1 MARRL
6 LYATAAAI
14 AATLLL
20 ASSIGRSMELPAR
33 DVAMR
38 LLPARAAT
46 STTIIAIDEQS
57 IAALGRWPWSR
68 AVLAQLVDR
77 AADAGARGV
86 VIDILLAEPGPGD
99 EQLARAAKRLPV
111 IAVSVLDEHGQWL
124 MPSKTLGSDV
134 IAAHGNFELD
144 RDGILRRFAATKQ
157 SRDRALTAVP
167 VEAASILTSA
177 PVPVGKSIAPAFRTR
192 PRDVPQV
199 SAFQSLAPR
208 SGERVPKAGEGLGSS
223 AMAPPPH
230 PPSAPSPP
238 TAGEKALSGKIVF
251 IGPTAF
257 ALGDRV
263 LTPVSRRPEPGVTVH
278 AAATESL
285 IRGEEIRELPPIVSG
300 LLVGLAVWSILRW
313 RWTVVLIAIAPLL
326 LMTAN
331 IAAPFVTLLL
341 TAAITIGATE
351 SARTIR
357 ALRQSRVTVTKLTE
371 SRGLLAHEL
380 KTPLASM
387 RGLTQL
393 LAGFELTDAER
404 RRVTALLE
412 SEAGKLQ
419 SMVNV
424 LLDLER
430 LPQRDFDASTSI
442 VDLGALVAARIEF
455 LQASTERELSTSI
468 APNVLVRADSALL
481 ERVIDNLVGNALKYT
496 SEAVHVVVHRDDHE
510 AFIDVEDRGP
520 GISADDRE
528 RIFQRFFRGSSAAG
542 TQGLGLGLSFVAE
555 VAKWHGGRVSLV
567 DMPNGS
573 RFRVAIPAG
582 GV

>member
-1 MARRL
+1 MARRF
-6 LYATAAAI
+6 LYAAAAAI

-20 ASSIGRSMELPAR
+20 ASAIGRSMELPAR

-57 IAALGRWPWSR
+57 IATLGRWPWSR

-99 EQLARAAKRLPV
+99 DQLARAAKRLPV

-199 SAFQSLAPR
+199 SA
-208 SGERVPKAGEGLGSS
+208 V
-223 AMAPPPH
+223 
-230 PPSAPSPP
+230 SP
-238 TAGEKALSGKIVF
+238 AHNLKGKIVF

-300 LLVGLAVWSILRW
+300 LLVGIAVWSILRW
-313 RWTVVLIAIAPLL
+313 RWTAVAIAIGLVL
-326 LMTAN
+326 LMAAN
-331 IAAPFVTLLL
+331 IAAPFVTMLL
-341 TAAITIGATE
+341 AALITIGATE

-430 LPQRDFDASTSI
+430 LPQRDLQTSTSV
-442 VDLGALVAARIEF
+442 VDLGALVAARVEF

-468 APNVLVRADSALL
+468 APNVLVRADAALL
-481 ERVIDNLVGNALKYT
+481 ERVIDNLAGNALKYT
-496 SEAVHVVVHRDDHE
+496 SEAVHVVVHRDDRE

-555 VAKWHGGRVSLV
+555 VARWHGGRVSLV

-573 RFRVAIPAG
+573 RFSVAIPLG
-582 GV
+582 GA

>member
-1 MARRL
+1 MARWIW
-6 LYATAAAI
+6 AAAATI
-14 AATLLL
+14 LATLLL

-33 DVAMR
+33 DLALR
-38 LLPARAAT
+38 LLPARPAT
-46 STTIIAIDEQS
+46 HTVIITIDEKS
-57 IAALGRWPWSR
+57 IAQLGRWPWSR

-86 VIDILLAEPGPGD
+86 AIDILLAEPGPGD

-111 IAVSVLDEHGQWL
+111 IAVSVLDEHGRWL
-124 MPSKTLGSDV
+124 MPSRTLGPDI

-157 SRDRALTAVP
+157 SSDRALTAVP
-167 VEAASILTSA
+167 VEAASIVTSA

-199 SAFQSLAPR
+199 SAVNPLRDAR
-208 SGERVPKAGEGLGSS
+208 
-223 AMAPPPH
+223 
-230 PPSAPSPP
+230 
-238 TAGEKALSGKIVF
+238 GKIVF

-263 LTPVSRRPEPGVTVH
+263 LTPVSPRPEPGVTVH
-278 AAATESL
+278 AAATESV
-285 IRGEEIRELPPIVSG
+285 IRNEEIRELPPIVAG
-300 LLVGLAVWSILRW
+300 LITGAAVWLVLRW
-313 RWTVVLIAIAPLL
+313 RWSAIAILLALAL
-326 LMTAN
+326 LMSVN
-331 IAAPFVTLLL
+331 IAAPFVTVSL
-341 TAAITIGATE
+341 AMAI
-351 SARTIR
+351 
-357 ALRQSRVTVTKLTE
+357 ALGSVWSMQMIDALGQSRVTVTKLTE

-430 LPQRDFDASTSI
+430 LPQRDFEASTSVI
-442 VDLGALVAARIEF
+442 DLGALVAARVDF
-455 LQASTERELSTSI
+455 LQASTDRTLTTSI
-468 APNVLVRADSALL
+468 APGVFVRADAALL

-496 SEAVHVVVHRDDHE
+496 SDAVNVAVHQE
-510 AFIDVEDRGP
+510 NGAAMIDVDDRGP
-520 GISADDRE
+520 GISAEDRE
-528 RIFQRFFRGSSAAG
+528 RIFQRFFRGTSAVG
-542 TQGLGLGLSFVAE
+542 TQGLGLGLSFVTE
-555 VAKWHGGRVSLV
+555 VARWHSGSVSLEAL
-567 DMPNGS
+567 PHGS
-573 RFRVAIPAG
+573 RFRVAMPAG
-582 GV
+582 GA

>member
-6 LYATAAAI
+6 LYAAAAAI

-46 STTIIAIDEQS
+46 STAIIAIDKKS

-192 PRDVPQV
+192 PREVPQV
-199 SAFQSLAPR
+199 SAIEAVR
-208 SGERVPKAGEGLGSS
+208 DVKN
-223 AMAPPPH
+223 
-230 PPSAPSPP
+230 
-238 TAGEKALSGKIVF
+238 KIVF

-300 LLVGLAVWSILRW
+300 LLVGVAVWSILRW
-313 RWTVVLIAIAPLL
+313 RWTVIAIAIVPLL

-357 ALRQSRVTVTKLTE
+357 ALRQSRITVTKLTE
-371 SRGLLAHEL
+371 SRGLIAHEL

-393 LAGFELTDAER
+393 LAGFPLTEAER

-430 LPQRDFDASTSI
+430 LPQRDFHAATAV
-442 VDLGALVAARIEF
+442 VDLGALVAARVEF

-468 APNVLVRADSALL
+468 SPNVLVRADAALL

-496 SEAVHVVVHRDDHE
+496 SEAVHVVVHREEHE

-520 GISADDRE
+520 VISADDRE

-555 VAKWHGGRVSLV
+555 VAKWHGGHVSLA

-573 RFRVAIPAG
+573 RFSVAIPTG

>member
-1 MARRL
+1 MRRAQTRVSVL
-6 LYATAAAI
+6 HAAPLATTI

-20 ASSIGRSMELPAR
+20 ASAIGRSMELPAR
-33 DVAMR
+33 DLAMR
-38 LLPARAAT
+38 LLPSRPAT
-46 STTIIAIDEQS
+46 ATTIIAIDERS
-57 IAALGRWPWSR
+57 IAAIGRWPWSR
-68 AVLAQLVDR
+68 AVLARLIDR
-77 AADAGARGV
+77 AADAGARAV
-86 VIDILLAEPGPGD
+86 VLDILLAEAGPGD

-111 IAVSVLDEHGQWL
+111 IAVSVLDERGQWL
-124 MPSKTLGSDV
+124 MPSPSLGGDI

-192 PRDVPQV
+192 PRSVPQL
-199 SAFQSLAPR
+199 SAFSFLA
-208 SGERVPKAGEGLGSS
+208 A
-223 AMAPPPH
+223 PPH
-230 PPSAPSPP
+230 PPAAPSPP
-238 TAGEKALSGKIVF
+238 RAGEKGRIMF

-278 AAATESL
+278 AAATESV
-285 IRGEEIRELPPIVSG
+285 IRGEEIRELPPIVAG
-300 LLVGLAVWSILRW
+300 LLAGFAVWSTLRW
-313 RWTVVLIAIAPLL
+313 RWMVVPIAIGLL
-326 LMTAN
+326 ALMAVN
-331 IAAPFVTLLL
+331 IAAPFVTVSL
-341 TAAITIGATE
+341 AMAITLGSVWST
-351 SARTIR
+351 RMVK

-404 RRVTALLE
+404 RRVAGLLE

-430 LPQRDFDASTSI
+430 LPQRDFDASTSVI
-442 VDLGALVAARIEF
+442 DLGALVAARVEF
-455 LQASTERELSTSI
+455 LQASTDRELRTSI
-468 APNVLVRADSALL
+468 TPNVLVRADAALL
-481 ERVIDNLVGNALKYT
+481 ERVIDNLAGNALKYT
-496 SEAVHVVVHRDDHE
+496 SEPVTVVVRKLEHDAIIE
-510 AFIDVEDRGP
+510 VEDRGP
-520 GISADDRE
+520 GIPPEERE

-555 VAKWHGGRVSLV
+555 VARWHGGRVSLEETA
-567 DMPNGS
+567 DGS
-573 RFRVAIPAG
+573 RFGVTIPIG
-582 GV
+582 GA

>member
-6 LYATAAAI
+6 LYAAAAAI

-46 STTIIAIDEQS
+46 STAIIAIDEKS

-192 PRDVPQV
+192 PREVPQV
-199 SAFQSLAPR
+199 SAIEAVR
-208 SGERVPKAGEGLGSS
+208 DVKN
-223 AMAPPPH
+223 
-230 PPSAPSPP
+230 
-238 TAGEKALSGKIVF
+238 KIVF

-300 LLVGLAVWSILRW
+300 LLVGVAVWSILRW
-313 RWTVVLIAIAPLL
+313 RWTVIAIAIVPLL

-357 ALRQSRVTVTKLTE
+357 ALRQSRITVTKLTE
-371 SRGLLAHEL
+371 SRGLIAHEL

-393 LAGFELTDAER
+393 LAGFPLTEAER

-430 LPQRDFDASTSI
+430 LPQRDFHAATAV
-442 VDLGALVAARIEF
+442 VDLGALVAARVEF

-468 APNVLVRADSALL
+468 SPNVLVRADAALL

-496 SEAVHVVVHRDDHE
+496 SEAVHVVVHREEHE

-520 GISADDRE
+520 VISADDRE

-555 VAKWHGGRVSLV
+555 VAKWHGGHVSLA

-573 RFRVAIPAG
+573 RFSVAIPTG

>member
-1 MARRL
+1 MPRWV
-6 LYATAAAI
+6 YAAATTI

-20 ASSIGRSMELPAR
+20 ASAIGRSMELPAR
-33 DVAMR
+33 DVALR
-38 LLPARAAT
+38 LLPSRPAT
-46 STTIIAIDEQS
+46 HTVIIAIDEPS

-68 AVLAQLVDR
+68 AVLAQLIER
-77 AADAGARGV
+77 AADAGARCV
-86 VIDILLAEPGPGD
+86 VLDILLAEAGPGD
-99 EQLARAAKRLPV
+99 AELERAARRVPV

-124 MPSKTLGSDV
+124 MPSPTLGRDV
-134 IAAHGNFELD
+134 IAAHGNFEVD

-157 SRDRALTAVP
+157 SRNRALTAVP

-177 PVPVGKSIAPAFRTR
+177 PVPVGKSIAPAFRTK
-192 PRDVPQV
+192 PRSVPQV
-199 SAFQSLAPR
+199 SAAAALQPHSLR
-208 SGERVPKAGEGLGSS
+208 N
-223 AMAPPPH
+223 
-230 PPSAPSPP
+230 
-238 TAGEKALSGKIVF
+238 KIVF

-263 LTPVSRRPEPGVTVH
+263 LTPVSGRLPDPGVTVH
-278 AAATESL
+278 AAATESV
-285 IRGEEIRELPPIVSG
+285 IRGEEIRELPPIVAG
-300 LLVGLAVWSILRW
+300 LLAGLAVWSILRW
-313 RWTVVLIAIAPLL
+313 RWAAPVIVIVVIASGLL
-326 LMTAN
+326 VLTTAN
-331 IAAPFVTLLL
+331 IAIPFVTLLL
-341 TAAITIGATE
+341 AAAIATAVVE
-351 SARTIR
+351 SVRTVR

-404 RRVTALLE
+404 RRVAALLE

-430 LPQRDFDASTSI
+430 LPQRDFDASTSVI
-442 VDLGALVAARIEF
+442 DLGALVAARIEF
-455 LQASTERELSTSI
+455 LQASTERTLTTSI
-468 APNVLVRADSALL
+468 SPAVFVRADAALI

-496 SEAVHVVVHRDDHE
+496 SGAVNVSVHRRDG
-510 AFIDVEDRGP
+510 AALIDVDDRGP
-520 GISADDRE
+520 GISSDDRE

-555 VAKWHGGRVSLV
+555 VARWHGGSVSLEE
-567 DMPNGS
+567 MAEGS
-573 RFRVAIPAG
+573 RFRVAIPEQR
-582 GV
+582 

>member
-1 MARRL
+1 MRRL

-20 ASSIGRSMELPAR
+20 ASSIGRSMELLAR

-46 STTIIAIDEQS
+46 STTIIAIDEPS

-167 VEAASILTSA
+167 VEASSILTSA

-192 PRDVPQV
+192 PRDVPQM
-199 SAFQSLAPR
+199 SALQSLAPR

-223 AMAPPPH
+223 AMPPPH

-238 TAGEKALSGKIVF
+238 RAGEKGLRGKIVF

-300 LLVGLAVWSILRW
+300 LMVGIAVWSILRW
-313 RWTVVLIAIAPLL
+313 RWTVIAIAIVPLL

-430 LPQRDFDASTSI
+430 LPQRDFDASTAV
-442 VDLGALVAARIEF
+442 VDLGALVAARVEF
-455 LQASTERELSTSI
+455 LQASTERELTTSI
-468 APNVLVRADSALL
+468 APNVLVRADAALL

-496 SEAVHVVVHRDDHE
+496 SEAVRVVVHRDDHE

-520 GISADDRE
+520 AISADDRE

-542 TQGLGLGLSFVAE
+542 TQGLGLGLSFVTE

-573 RFRVAIPAG
+573 RFSVAIPAG

>member
-1 MARRL
+1 MARRF
-6 LYATAAAI
+6 LYAAAAAI

-20 ASSIGRSMELPAR
+20 ASAIGRSMELPAR

-57 IAALGRWPWSR
+57 IATLGRWPWSR

-99 EQLARAAKRLPV
+99 DQLARAAKRLPV

-199 SAFQSLAPR
+199 SA
-208 SGERVPKAGEGLGSS
+208 V
-223 AMAPPPH
+223 
-230 PPSAPSPP
+230 SP
-238 TAGEKALSGKIVF
+238 AHNLKGKIVF

-300 LLVGLAVWSILRW
+300 LLVGIAVWSILRW
-313 RWTVVLIAIAPLL
+313 RWTAVAIAIGLVL
-326 LMTAN
+326 LMAAN
-331 IAAPFVTLLL
+331 IAAPFVTMLL
-341 TAAITIGATE
+341 AALITIGATE

-393 LAGFELTDAER
+393 LGGFELTDAER

-430 LPQRDFDASTSI
+430 LPQRDLQTSTSV
-442 VDLGALVAARIEF
+442 VDLGALVAARVEF

-468 APNVLVRADSALL
+468 APNVLVRADAALL
-481 ERVIDNLVGNALKYT
+481 ERVIDNLAGNALKYT
-496 SEAVHVVVHRDDHE
+496 SEAVHVVVHRDDRE

-555 VAKWHGGRVSLV
+555 VARWHGGRVSLV

-573 RFRVAIPAG
+573 RFSVAIPLG
-582 GV
+582 GA